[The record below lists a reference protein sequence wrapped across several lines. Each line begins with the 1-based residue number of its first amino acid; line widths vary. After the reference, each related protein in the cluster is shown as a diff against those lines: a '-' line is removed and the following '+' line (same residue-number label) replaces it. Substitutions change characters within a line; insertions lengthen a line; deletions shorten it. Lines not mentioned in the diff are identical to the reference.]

1 MGGAGRTVV
10 LGEFAGPA
18 RLLEAVRTLR
28 LEGFTALDTHS
39 PFPLHGAEEALGLKP
54 SRVPWMAFA
63 AGLTGA
69 AVGYWMQW
77 GFNASLYPLNVGNR
91 LAHSP
96 PANIPI
102 TFELTILFTALS
114 LFFGLVL
121 LFFRLPRPHHPVF
134 EVEAFRSATTH
145 GYWVSVELP
154 REDVSGTR
162 RARERL
168 EALGGAHVSV
178 VEEGPWAG

>member
-1 MGGAGRTVV
+1 MGTPGRSVV
-10 LGEFAGPA
+10 LGEFHGPSP
-18 RLLEAVRTLR
+18 LLDAVRALR
-28 LEGFTALDTHS
+28 QEGFTELDTHS

-69 AVGYWMQW
+69 ALGYSMQW
-77 GFNASLYPLNVGNR
+77 GFNAVLYPLNVGNR

-102 TFELTILFTALS
+102 TFELAILFTALS

-121 LFFRLPRPHHPVF
+121 FFFRLPRPYHPVF

-154 REDVSGTR
+154 RGDVPATR
-162 RARERL
+162 RARELL
-168 EALGGAHVSV
+168 EGLGGLNVAV
-178 VEEGPWAG
+178 VEEGP

>member
-1 MGGAGRTVV
+1 METPARSVV
-10 LGEFAGPA
+10 LGEFPGPSP
-18 RLLEAVRTLR
+18 LLEAVRTLR
-28 LEGFTALDTHS
+28 QEGFTELDTHS
-39 PFPLHGAEEALGLKP
+39 PFPLHGAEEALGLRP
-54 SRVPWMAFA
+54 SRVPWMAFG

-69 AVGYWMQW
+69 ALGYFMQW

-96 PANIPI
+96 LANIPI
-102 TFELTILFTALS
+102 TFELTILFTALA

-121 LFFRLPRPHHPVF
+121 VFFRLPRPYHPVF

-154 REDVSGTR
+154 RGDVPGTR
-162 RARERL
+162 RVRELL
-168 EALGGAHVSV
+168 EGLGGVNVAV
-178 VEEGPWAG
+178 VEETP